1 MTKVLQFEH
10 HKKNIFLAGP
20 KVENKTWQK
29 YWTRQKNTIL
39 VELHQKLSFWGVTQK
54 SWRLK
59 LANILKF
66 EFRFHM
72 FRSYFLSFCSPHLHQ
87 PWLSAGVQ
95 NALVCNCPKFMRWCF
110 TCMFISWCKYW
121 QRTIVDKST
130 YDKIYWKKGSTKIH
144 FFQKASESSRTQNI
158 ISFSQSKT
166 RAGHQKHS
174 QNDEFHLF
182 IVNCTCFCKKNS
194 WHHVIGHFEKHPLV
208 HLIPLVFLTQ
218 SQTLGKKQHTLE
230 K

>member
-10 HKKNIFLAGP
+10 HKKKKLRGP
-20 KVENKTWQK
+20 KLKIKHDRSIEPDKKTPFWWNSTK
-29 YWTRQKNTIL
+29 SCHFGVWHK
-39 VELHQKLSFWGVTQK
+39 KLKIKTSKHIEIWVQIPHVPQLL
-54 SWRLK
+54 S
-59 LANILKF
+59 
-66 EFRFHM
+66 EFF
-72 FRSYFLSFCSPHLHQ
+72 SPHLHQ

-95 NALVCNCPKFMRWCF
+95 NALVCNCPKSMRWCF

-158 ISFSQSKT
+158 ISFSQSNT

>member
-1 MTKVLQFEH
+1 MTEVLNPTKKHHFGGTPPKVVILGCDT
-10 HKKNIFLAGP
+10 KLKIKTSKNIEIWVQIPHVPQL
-20 KVENKTWQK
+20 
-29 YWTRQKNTIL
+29 
-39 VELHQKLSFWGVTQK
+39 LS
-54 SWRLK
+54 
-59 LANILKF
+59 
-66 EFRFHM
+66 EFF
-72 FRSYFLSFCSPHLHQ
+72 SPHLHQ

-95 NALVCNCPKFMRWCF
+95 NALVCNCPKSMRWCF

>member
-1 MTKVLQFEH
+1 MTEVLNPTKKH
-10 HKKNIFLAGP
+10 HFGGTPP
-20 KVENKTWQK
+20 KVV
-29 YWTRQKNTIL
+29 IL
-39 VELHQKLSFWGVTQK
+39 GCDTK

-95 NALVCNCPKFMRWCF
+95 NALVCNCPKSMRWCF

-144 FFQKASESSRTQNI
+144 FFSEGVREFQNAKYHK
-158 ISFSQSKT
+158 FFAVKNPRRPSKT
-166 RAGHQKHS
+166 FTKWWVPFVYRKLHM
-174 QNDEFHLF
+174 
-182 IVNCTCFCKKNS
+182 
-194 WHHVIGHFEKHPLV
+194 
-208 HLIPLVFLTQ
+208 FL
-218 SQTLGKKQHTLE
+218 
-230 K
+230 

>member
-1 MTKVLQFEH
+1 MTEVLNPTKKHHFGGTPPKVVIWGCDTKL
-10 HKKNIFLAGP
+10 KIKTSKNIEIWVQIPHVPQL
-20 KVENKTWQK
+20 
-29 YWTRQKNTIL
+29 
-39 VELHQKLSFWGVTQK
+39 LS
-54 SWRLK
+54 
-59 LANILKF
+59 
-66 EFRFHM
+66 EFF
-72 FRSYFLSFCSPHLHQ
+72 SPHLHQ

-95 NALVCNCPKFMRWCF
+95 NALVCNCPKSMRWCF

-182 IVNCTCFCKKNS
+182 IVNCTCFCKKNTAGITS
-194 WHHVIGHFEKHPLV
+194 SVILKNIHLFIWYLSFFSHRAKHW
-208 HLIPLVFLTQ
+208 
-218 SQTLGKKQHTLE
+218 GKNNTHWKSNV
-230 K
+230 

>member
-1 MTKVLQFEH
+1 MTEVLNPTKKHHFGGTPPKVVILGCDT
-10 HKKNIFLAGP
+10 KLKIKTSKNIEIWVQIPHVPQL
-20 KVENKTWQK
+20 
-29 YWTRQKNTIL
+29 
-39 VELHQKLSFWGVTQK
+39 LS
-54 SWRLK
+54 
-59 LANILKF
+59 
-66 EFRFHM
+66 EFF
-72 FRSYFLSFCSPHLHQ
+72 SPHLHQ

-95 NALVCNCPKFMRWCF
+95 NALVCNCPKSMRWCF

-130 YDKIYWKKGSTKIH
+130 YDKIYWKKGSTKIIL
-144 FFQKASESSRTQNI
+144 FSEGVREFQKAKYHKFFAVKNPRRP
-158 ISFSQSKT
+158 SKT
-166 RAGHQKHS
+166 FTKWWVPFVYRKLHM
-174 QNDEFHLF
+174 FLL
-182 IVNCTCFCKKNS
+182 KNS